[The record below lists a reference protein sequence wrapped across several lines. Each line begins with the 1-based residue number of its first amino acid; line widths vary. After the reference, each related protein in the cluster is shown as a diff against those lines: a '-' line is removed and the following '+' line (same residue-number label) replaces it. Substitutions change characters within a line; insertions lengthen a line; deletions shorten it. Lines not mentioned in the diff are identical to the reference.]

1 MVILL
6 KILSFLEVIVK
17 APTLF
22 TYSVAKWLKKI
33 DNHKVFQAVVA
44 QEVVCIVVMLS
55 LYLTDDMNI
64 LAWLVFVVV
73 ILIVVPF
80 AGYMFVGQPHTG
92 AQWNYVIKG
101 NKELFEKKYKKQIAQ
116 IRGIEEKKKKKIQHV
131 ENKKYR
137 EVTESIVQGMEK
149 DNKKIDEVAGKTAIL
164 DKSIVKEEKE
174 DKVIESKYSGSILRK
189 PFVPDSRYE
198 FDEDEAEEKKKD
210 VLNQEISDDE
220 ANSISNQFDSFSV
233 DDIIDTS
240 ELVEGS
246 IESSV
251 REEKLTSDGYIKPN
265 DVGLSAGEHMNIEV
279 LNVNSSD
286 DICDI
291 DIDVSPDQINDS
303 DILNDVMKNNI
314 DADNRSA
321 EKIESTVGVGFLG
334 SDVDDD
340 ECI

>member
-73 ILIVVPF
+73 ILIVIPF

-101 NKELFEKKYKKQIAQ
+101 NKELFEKKYKKQIEQ

-164 DKSIVKEEKE
+164 DKPIVKEEKE
-174 DKVIESKYSGSILRK
+174 DKVVELKHSNSILRK

-198 FDEDEAEEKKKD
+198 LDEDEAEEKKKD

-220 ANSISNQFDSFSV
+220 ANRISSQFDSFSV

-251 REEKLTSDGYIKPN
+251 REEKLTSDGYTKPN